1 MVNENQYD
9 TITTRGIFSMRMVDL
24 IVKKRDGH
32 ELTDEEIRFWIEGYT
47 KGDIPD
53 YQSSA
58 MNMAIVFRGMTKRE
72 IATLTDAMEHSG
84 EVIDLS
90 AIKGIKVD
98 KHSTGG
104 VGDKTSLVLGPM
116 VAAVGGKLAKMSG
129 RGLGHTG
136 GTLDKLESIP
146 HMSIAKTKEE
156 MIAQVNDIGIAII
169 GQTASLVPADKKLY
183 ALRDV
188 TGTVESIPLIS
199 ASVMSKK
206 LASGTDA
213 ILLDVTVG
221 EGAFMKNMNDAREL
235 ARTMVDIGKH
245 LNRNTVA
252 VLSDMSEPLGMA
264 VGNSLEVKEAIAS
277 LHGKGPE
284 DLMELCYTSGSIM
297 LVQAKVCKTRKEA
310 REKLK
315 EVVAN
320 GKAFEKLVAMV
331 KAQGGDVEYILH
343 PEKFEMSKRIIE
355 VVAPRS
361 GYIKEINALDI
372 GEAAMK
378 LGAGR
383 ETLEDVIDMSAGI
396 VLAHKIGAKVNKGD
410 VLCTIYTNKEDI
422 ADALKQID
430 EAYKIVD
437 EKVESLPVIREII
450 D

>member
-1 MVNENQYD
+1 MVFYYD
-9 TITTRGIFSMRMVDL
+9 IIFDSEVSIMRMVDL
-24 IVKKRDGH
+24 IIKKRNGG
-32 ELTDEEIRFWIEGYT
+32 ELTDEEIRYWIKGYT
-47 KGDIPD
+47 DGSIPD

-58 MNMAIVFRGMTKRE
+58 MNMAILFKGMTKRE

-84 EVIDLS
+84 EIIDLS
-90 AIKGIKVD
+90 DIKGVKVD

-104 VGDKTSLVLGPM
+104 VGDKTSIVLGPM
-116 VAAVGGKLAKMSG
+116 VAACGAKLAKMSG

-146 HMSIAKTKEE
+146 GLSIAKTKEE
-156 MIAQVNDIGIAII
+156 MVKQVNDIGIAII

-221 EGAFMKNMNDAREL
+221 EGAFMKTMESAREL
-235 ARTMVDIGKH
+235 ARTMVDIGNH

-252 VLSDMSEPLGMA
+252 VLSDMSEPLGRA

-277 LHGKGPE
+277 LHGQGPD

-297 LVQAKVCKTRKEA
+297 LVQAKVAKDRLQAKEM
-310 REKLK
+310 LK
-315 EVVAN
+315 KVVQN
-320 GKAFEKLVAMV
+320 GEAFNKFVEMV
-331 KAQGGDVEYILH
+331 KAQGGDIEYILH
-343 PEKFEMSKRIIE
+343 PEKFEVSSKAIE
-355 VVAPRS
+355 IKAQKS
-361 GYIKEINALDI
+361 GYISKLNALEI
-372 GEAAMK
+372 GIAAMK

-383 ETLEDVIDMSAGI
+383 ETLEDKIDMSAGI
-396 VLAHKIGAKVNKGD
+396 YLNAKVGSYVNEGD
-410 VLCTIYTNKEDI
+410 VLCVAYTNKDDVK
-422 ADALKQID
+422 DALEQIKS
-430 EAYKIVD
+430 AYEIVD
-437 EKVESLPVIREII
+437 HEVYTQPVIREIV

>member
-1 MVNENQYD
+1 
-9 TITTRGIFSMRMVDL
+9 MRMVDL
-24 IVKKRDGH
+24 IIKKRNGH
-32 ELTDEEIRFWIEGYT
+32 ELTDEEIRFWIKGYT
-47 KGDIPD
+47 EGNIPD

-58 MNMAIVFRGMTKRE
+58 MAMAILFKGMNKRE

-90 AIKGIKVD
+90 DIQGVKVD

-116 VAAVGGKLAKMSG
+116 VAACGAKLAKMSG

-146 HMSIAKTKEE
+146 GLSIAKTKEE
-156 MIAQVNDIGIAII
+156 MVEQVNDIGIAII

-188 TGTVESIPLIS
+188 TGTVESIPLIA

-221 EGAFMKNMNDAREL
+221 EGAFMKNMESAREL
-235 ARTMVDIGKH
+235 ARTMVEIGKH

-252 VLSDMSEPLGMA
+252 VLSDMSEPLGCA

-297 LVQAKVCKTRKEA
+297 LVQANVCKTREEA
-310 REKLK
+310 RQRLH
-315 EVVAN
+315 EVVEN
-320 GKAFEKLVAMV
+320 GEAFNKFLAMV
-331 KAQGGDVEYILH
+331 KAQGGDPEYILH
-343 PEKFEMSKRIIE
+343 PEKFEVSSKAIE
-355 VVAPRS
+355 IVAERS
-361 GYIKEINALDI
+361 GYIKELDALEI
-372 GEAAMK
+372 GIAAMK

-383 ETLEDVIDMSAGI
+383 ETLEDKIDMSAGI
-396 VLAHKIGAKVNKGD
+396 ILNHKVGSKVNKGD
-410 VLCTIYTNKEDI
+410 VLCVAYTNKDNVD
-422 ADALKQID
+422 DALAQITG
-430 EAYKIVD
+430 AYKIVD
-437 EKVESLPVIREII
+437 EVVYAQPVIREIV